1 MEPVEPEEEDAGM
14 PVIIY
19 PPKLPLHERVVL
31 HRQDQEGRWGAPI
44 PFVPFLIFTA
54 VIYLAG
60 LWAVSNV
67 NSWEFMA
74 NLTEQQ
80 RLLIVSL
87 IPPVILVATILIY
100 PHLSSPIFH
109 YRVALLQDDFD
120 QQLRWNMAVVA
131 TAHIYCGRQAQVEW
145 INLLETLTAD
155 DRRMAL
161 CFQRR
166 VRSRLQQIP
175 VLTAR
180 DWLIALVVCV
190 AAFVIS
196 LLLLSPGKPLHAIFH
211 SLTLIIIVQ
220 LFMLYLYTQ
229 RWQHI
234 RRLMELEDIFEE
246 LTPTRKPE
254 DEPKPEDDVTRWSR
268 EQDEHFTMK
277 AKYVPPS
284 MTDAP
289 PVPWEE

>member
-1 MEPVEPEEEDAGM
+1 M

-19 PPKLPLHERVVL
+19 PPKLPMHERVVL
-31 HRQDQEGRWGAPI
+31 HREHQENRWGAPI

-54 VIYLAG
+54 AIYLLG

-67 NSWEFMA
+67 DSWEFMA
-74 NLTEQQ
+74 NLAEQQ
-80 RLLIVSL
+80 RLLIASS
-87 IPPVILVATILIY
+87 IPPVILVLTILIY
-100 PHLSSPIFH
+100 PHLSSPVFH
-109 YRVALLQDDFD
+109 YQAALLQDENDL
-120 QQLRWNMAVVA
+120 QLRWNLAVVA
-131 TAHIYCGRQAQVEW
+131 TAHIYCGRQAQVAW
-145 INLLETLTAD
+145 INLLETLTAE
-155 DRRMAL
+155 DRQLAL
-161 CFQRR
+161 GFQRR

-180 DWLIALVVCV
+180 DWLAALIVCL
-190 AAFVIS
+190 AALLIS
-196 LLLLSPGKPLHAIFH
+196 LFMLGAPPLHAIFH

-246 LTPTRKPE
+246 LTPSRKPE
-254 DEPKPEDDVTRWSR
+254 DRPKPEDEVARWTR
-268 EQDEHFTMK
+268 EQAECFTLK
-277 AKYVPPS
+277 TKYVPPS
-284 MTDAP
+284 LTDAP

>member
-1 MEPVEPEEEDAGM
+1 M
-14 PVIIY
+14 PIIIY

-31 HRQDQEGRWGAPI
+31 HRQHQENRWGAPI

-54 VIYLAG
+54 IIYLFG
-60 LWAVSNV
+60 LWAVSHV
-67 NSWEFMA
+67 NSWEFLA
-74 NLTEQQ
+74 DLSEQG
-80 RLLIVSL
+80 RLLLASS
-87 IPPVILVATILIY
+87 IPPLILVLTILIY
-100 PHLSSPIFH
+100 PHLSSPVFN
-109 YRVALLQDDFD
+109 YQAALLQDEFD
-120 QQLRWNMAVVA
+120 QQLRWNLAVVA

-145 INLLETLTAD
+145 INLLETLTAE
-155 DRRMAL
+155 DRQLAL
-161 CFQRR
+161 GFQRR

-180 DWLIALVVCV
+180 DWLIALIVCL
-190 AAFVIS
+190 AAFFIS
-196 LLLLSPGKPLHAIFH
+196 LFLLGAPTIHAIFH
-211 SLTLIIIVQ
+211 SLTLIIVVQ

-246 LTPTRKPE
+246 LTPLRKPE
-254 DEPKPEDDVTRWSR
+254 DSPKPEDEVERWSR
-268 EQDEHFTMK
+268 EQDEHFTLK

-284 MTDAP
+284 QTDAP